1 MASSERGVIPVRLE
15 RDSLG
20 GFPTARS
27 SDSMVRCD
35 DSHNG
40 GIGWARAHRWGRTAG
55 KLGFHGG
62 KVSVERPRV
71 RACNDG
77 AEMALPSWQT
87 AQSEDWLGQW
97 ALSLM
102 LINVSTRRF
111 ERAVRLPQGDIPAAP
126 GAGLSKSAA
135 SRRFVALSAERM
147 AQWMTADLSPRDLLA
162 IQIDGMHVT
171 SDLTLLAAVGI
182 DGNGVKHPLG
192 LMEGATENA
201 AVVQALLDDLTGRGL
216 DPKVCRLF
224 IVDGSKALT
233 KAIRNTFGRHTPI
246 QRCQVHKARNIL
258 ERLPKHLHAPVRAAL
273 RQAWELDDAD
283 KAERL
288 IRNLTRRLEQ
298 VGPGVAASI
307 LEGMNEMLTVIRL
320 GPASA
325 AGPPA
330 RLHQHH
336 REHAGHDPPRLP
348 QRQTLAGCIDGIAL
362 DRGGG
367 AGSRQ
372 VLPATESVQAA
383 SAAACCSCRAS
394 GQAWPN
400 AGS

>member
-1 MASSERGVIPVRLE
+1 
-15 RDSLG
+15 
-20 GFPTARS
+20 
-27 SDSMVRCD
+27 
-35 DSHNG
+35 
-40 GIGWARAHRWGRTAG
+40 
-55 KLGFHGG
+55 
-62 KVSVERPRV
+62 
-71 RACNDG
+71 
-77 AEMALPSWQT
+77 
-87 AQSEDWLGQW
+87 
-97 ALSLM
+97 M

-273 RQAWELDDAD
+273 RQAWELDDVD

-298 VGPGVAASI
+298 VAPGVAASI
-307 LEGMNEMLTVIRL
+307 LEGMDEMLTVIRL
-320 GPASA
+320 GLPLPLRRSLACTNIIENMLGTIRRVCRNVKRWRDASM
-325 AGPPA
+325 
-330 RLHQHH
+330 
-336 REHAGHDPPRLP
+336 
-348 QRQTLAGCIDGIAL
+348 AL
-362 DRGGG
+362 RW
-367 AGSRQ
+367 
-372 VLPATESVQAA
+372 T
-383 SAAACCSCRAS
+383 AAAMQEAAKGFRRLKACKQLPLLRAALAAHQVKH
-394 GQAWPN
+394 GQTPAVEPN
-400 AGS
+400 ALAA